1 MKKPLLLFL
10 IAMTGLNIA
19 SCKKAIAVIFGGTEV
34 ATPTISD
41 TIPVISFVLPAEVQL
56 GSYTFYFNLDS
67 NVRANTAGVFG
78 AKSVNS
84 IKLKQFF
91 FQITNGDTL
100 NNIANLETAR
110 IELTSNA
117 DPTPVEILNTTLA
130 DSTAYTYTYTP
141 TSSPELLPY
150 AKGTKLT
157 YTIYGKVR
165 RVTTRPLLFS
175 VYGILKA
182 D

>member
-1 MKKPLLLFL
+1 MKKLLLFFFS
-10 IAMTGLNIA
+10 GLTLLSFT

-34 ATPTISD
+34 TTPVISD
-41 TIPVISFVLPAEVQL
+41 TIPVIPYVLPAEVEL
-56 GSYTFYFNLDS
+56 GRYTFDFNLDS
-67 NVRANTAGVFG
+67 NVRANTAGIFG
-78 AKSVNS
+78 ANAVNS
-84 IKLKQFF
+84 IKLKQFI

-110 IELTSNA
+110 IELTSNS
-117 DPTPVEILNTTLA
+117 DPTPAEILNTTIA

-141 TSSPELLPY
+141 VTTPELLAY

-157 YTIYGKVR
+157 YIIYGKVR
-165 RVTTRPLLFS
+165 RVTTKPLLFS
-175 VYGILKA
+175 VYAILKA